1 MKATG
6 WALDAPCRAYEAV
19 GRVQRQLERLMRQPG
34 VILGGERAESKVIK
48 RLKQVSFR
56 FKWDNFILRLH

>member
-19 GRVQRQLERLMRQPG
+19 GRVQRQLERLMRQLG
-34 VILGGERAESKVIK
+34 VIMRGG
-48 RLKQVSFR
+48 VSFR
-56 FKWDNFILRLH
+56 FK

>member
-19 GRVQRQLERLMRQPG
+19 GRVQRQLERLLRQLG
-34 VILGGERAESKVIK
+34 VILRGGGAKSEVVNG
-48 RLKQVSFR
+48 LKQVNFR
-56 FKWDNFILRLH
+56 FKWVNMILRLH

>member
-1 MKATG
+1 MEAIG

-34 VILGGERAESKVIK
+34 VILRGGVR
-48 RLKQVSFR
+48 FR
-56 FKWDNFILRLH
+56 FKWADLRLSGLNWG